1 VGTVTGKTGSRARN
15 AELTAEL
22 PPATSK
28 TELDAAAGSQEPT
41 SPKQTAA
48 QTVAPKKTYDV
59 GTVQPLDVTGVR
71 TMAVGASLWLVALLL
86 LLPFQD
92 SLQDQGHG
100 WWLWTCVAGL
110 VIGLIGVEHCRRRR
124 GRLAQEPD
132 REVETSPL
140 GAAGL

>member
-1 VGTVTGKTGSRARN
+1 LSDPASRV
-15 AELTAEL
+15 E
-22 PPATSK
+22 
-28 TELDAAAGSQEPT
+28 
-41 SPKQTAA
+41 
-48 QTVAPKKTYDV
+48 PKKTYDV

-71 TMAVGASLWLVALLL
+71 TMAVGASLWLVALLV

-92 SLQDQGHG
+92 SLQDQGRG
-100 WWLWTCVAGL
+100 WWLWTCAAGL

-124 GRLAQEPD
+124 SRPPRQPD